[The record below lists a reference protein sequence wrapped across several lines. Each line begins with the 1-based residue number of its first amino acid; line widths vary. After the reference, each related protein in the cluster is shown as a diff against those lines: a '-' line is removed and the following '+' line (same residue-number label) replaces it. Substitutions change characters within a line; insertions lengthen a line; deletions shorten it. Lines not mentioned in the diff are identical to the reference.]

1 MDELPVQDSCLVAA
15 GEQPRRLPGHSI
27 SGGRWPACD
36 LEVGTLSARW
46 LAPDVADGRD
56 VVRMA
61 EVGREPEPV
70 LDRTQQAVV
79 EVHLVVAAG
88 SGKRAEDRADDVAA
102 GAEAVHAGEPSR
114 ALILVVGHDDD
125 PVAPEGRRGLDLG
138 YLLGEEVVELGVA
151 VVDRLAGRFAVV
163 AAVRDDHVVVGYLPG
178 GEVGVEGGHP
188 GRGSASGYVVGQA
201 FRRWSGGRP
210 NPRRALDVI
219 KEDRRG
225 CRGVETAGRGP
236 GGCCAHPPRARVG
249 FWGAPFFCYL
259 CVCAMAAG

>member
-27 SGGRWPACD
+27 SGGRGAAGD
-36 LEVGTLSARW
+36 LGGVALSPRW
-46 LAPDVADGRD
+46 LAADVADGRD

-163 AAVRDDHVVVGYLPG
+163 AAVLDDPVSGDYLPG

-201 FRRWSGGRP
+201 FRRWSGGGP
-210 NPRRALDVI
+210 NPGRALDVI

-225 CRGVETAGRGP
+225 ARGIETAERARGVAGPTSPRSRGAFC
-236 GGCCAHPPRARVG
+236 GPRVSEPSG
-249 FWGAPFFCYL
+249 KT
-259 CVCAMAAG
+259 